1 MSDFAVFFESVSSAT
16 ASTDPKYFGK
26 SAFSDLKNVSKAALD
41 IMSGKKE
48 EEPPQA
54 EVKETEQEKTDG

>member
-1 MSDFAVFFESVSSAT
+1 MSP
-16 ASTDPKYFGK
+16 STDPKYFGK

-48 EEPPQA
+48 EEPPQT
-54 EVKETEQEKTDG
+54 EVKETEPEKTDG

>member
-1 MSDFAVFFESVSSAT
+1 MSP
-16 ASTDPKYFGK
+16 STDPKYFGK
-26 SAFSDLKNVSKAALD
+26 FSDLKNVSKAALD

-48 EEPPQA
+48 EEPPQT